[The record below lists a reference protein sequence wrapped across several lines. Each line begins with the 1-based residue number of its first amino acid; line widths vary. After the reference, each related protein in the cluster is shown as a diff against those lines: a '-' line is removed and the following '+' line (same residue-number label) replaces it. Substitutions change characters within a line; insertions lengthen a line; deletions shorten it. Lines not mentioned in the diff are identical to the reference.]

1 LLQVVAVVVKV
12 VVEQVV
18 IYLQQVIPLLS
29 EHTLLQLVVVELEM
43 LMVMLLE
50 AMVAIVFLEQ

>member
-1 LLQVVAVVVKV
+1 MVKV
-12 VVEQVV
+12 VVVQVV